1 MCWCLLSLNCQ
12 ICHHWKR
19 GHVPAPWKNA
29 VVKPMLKKTGIDP
42 ILKNYRPVSNL
53 LFAAKIAEKA
63 VIDQLMAHC
72 TTSHLLP
79 DNQSSHRKHHSTE
92 TALVKVHNVIIASMD
107 NQEATFLI
115 LLDLGTAFYTINH
128 SLMMDILENNYFG
141 IVVKRWFRSYL
152 DERQQWLRL
161 NNICL
166 TVFSWI
172 LAYLRAVS
180 AQYADD
186 TQLQAYLT
194 SKCLC
199 S

>member
-1 MCWCLLSLNCQ
+1 M
-12 ICHHWKR
+12 
-19 GHVPAPWKNA
+19 
-29 VVKPMLKKTGIDP
+29 VKPMLKKTGIDP

-161 NNICL
+161 NNIMSDC
-166 TVFSWI
+166 F
-172 LAYLRAVS
+172 
-180 AQYADD
+180 
-186 TQLQAYLT
+186 QLN
-194 SKCLC
+194 SGVP
-199 S
+199 